1 MKIKR
6 FVDTLGRITIPV
18 DIRRQLNLGYKDP
31 ICIELVGKEIII
43 TKEKETE

>member
-18 DIRRQLNLGYKDP
+18 DIRRQLGLGYKSP
-31 ICIELVGKEIII
+31 ICIELIEKKIII
-43 TKEKETE
+43 TKEKETD